1 MAVRDEMPAGYQL
14 VVPARKL
21 SARDVID
28 LVLLAEKSGWTGAW
42 LSELVFLDASV
53 LLGALATRTSTI
65 DLGTSIVPLGTRSAA
80 LLAMMASTIGQL
92 APGRF
97 RLGLG
102 ASTPAIVDD
111 RHDRATPHPVATATG
126 VLSVVRRAV
135 RGEVVSHSTD
145 PRVTRLRVDAPPVPP
160 PVYLAALGPRMVR
173 VAQDHADG
181 LILNLVTPDRA
192 IEIARDGRR
201 LAGPQFE
208 TVLTQRV
215 CVSPSKKDLV
225 SIRREIASY
234 CRVEVY
240 AASLARQGWDLD
252 RLRSVAPDRAA
263 DVLADD
269 LLHELVVIGNDQ
281 ECRNRFAA
289 LSRGGVTPVAVPI
302 GVGNTTRRLLSRLA
316 PG

>member
-1 MAVRDEMPAGYQL
+1 MPAGYQI

-21 SARDVID
+21 GAGEVVD
-28 LVLLAEKSGWTGAW
+28 LVIMAEKSGWTGAW

-53 LLGALATRTSTI
+53 LLGALAAQTSTI
-65 DLGTSIVPLGTRSAA
+65 GLGTSIVPLGTRSAA

-111 RHDRATPHPVATATG
+111 RHDRATPHPVATAKG
-126 VLSVVRRAV
+126 VLSVVKRAV
-135 RGEVVSHSTD
+135 RGEVVSHPAD
-145 PRVTRLRVDAPPVPP
+145 PQVTNLRVDAPPIPP

-173 VAQDHADG
+173 VAQEHADG
-181 LILNLVTPDRA
+181 LILNLITQDRA
-192 IEIARDGRR
+192 TEIARDGRR
-201 LAGPQFE
+201 IAGPQFE

-215 CVSPSKKDLV
+215 CVSPSKEDLV

-252 RLRSVAPDRAA
+252 GLRSVAPDRAA
-263 DVLADD
+263 DALPDE
-269 LLHELVVIGNDQ
+269 LLHELVVIGNEQ
-281 ECRNRFAA
+281 ECRDRFDA
-289 LSRGGVTPVAVPI
+289 LSRAGVTPVAVPI
-302 GVGNTTRRLLSRLA
+302 GVGDSTRRLLAQLG